1 MKPLSTN
8 DFGPMAKRTQ
18 QRRRTLA
25 ALCAGA
31 FAPHTSFAQQPPKI
45 FRIGLLHIADEAS
58 VVRRGALGALH
69 AGLAEL
75 GWVEGKNY
83 TFELRYGDNQ
93 NDRLPVLAAELV
105 ALKVDL
111 IITLAPRGV
120 EAVSTASRS
129 CWLSP

>member
-8 DFGPMAKRTQ
+8 DFGPMVKHAE

-31 FAPHTSFAQQPPKI
+31 FAPLTAFAQQPPAKI
-45 FRIGLLHIADEAS
+45 FRIGLLHTADEAS
-58 VVRRGALGALH
+58 VVRRGVLGVLR
-69 AGLAEL
+69 AGLAEF

-93 NDRLPVLAAELV
+93 SDRLPALAAELV

-111 IITLAPRGV
+111 IVTLAPRGV
-120 EAVSTASRS
+120 EIGRAHV
-129 CWLSP
+129 